1 MKRLI
6 QVILL
11 IGVGM
16 ALGAWLSSQGKKGR
30 TPELEQARLL
40 KNVRPCAEP
49 TAEESKT
56 YSLAA
61 DMLEQNL
68 RAKGLWLDIGV
79 EKFLAHGLYRETTE
93 KGMSVLVCAPE
104 NIYSRAGR
112 AITQRRGLNAYI
124 ERYQLEL
131 AARIPDPSS
140 YIVEKVGEIAFSQE
154 PHVERVW
161 PYRDIRPLARGVLAN
176 YGKHAIRY
184 LDKARAEM
192 SDHDSLGT
200 SASQIAGAAGDD
212 SDLSKVEV
220 LMRQRLASAPP
231 EHALSIDE
239 RNRLYELAYT
249 FTYAGTRAAPY
260 VGPVKALMTRKV
272 KSNATMFGLVDLNPK
287 QMCHVLEAVGDAKA
301 ISDYDYCQDPKYPYP
316 Q

>member
-30 TPELEQARLL
+30 TPELEQARLM
-40 KNVRPCAEP
+40 KNVRACEEP
-49 TAEESKT
+49 TTEESTT

-68 RAKGLWLDIGV
+68 RAEGLWLDIGV
-79 EKFLAHGLYRETTE
+79 EKFLAHGLYRKMTE
-93 KGMSVLVCAPE
+93 KGMSVSVCAPE
-104 NIYSRAGR
+104 NIYSRAGQ

-131 AARIPDPSS
+131 AARIPDPSP
-140 YIVEKVGEIAFSQE
+140 YIVEKVGEVAFSQE
-154 PHVERVW
+154 PHGEREW
-161 PYRDIRPLARGVLAN
+161 PYRDIRPLARGVLAS
-176 YGKHAIRY
+176 YGKHSIRY
-184 LDKARAEM
+184 LDTARAEM
-192 SDHDSLGT
+192 SNYDSLGT
-200 SASQIAGAAGDD
+200 AASQIATAAGDE

-220 LMRQRLASAPP
+220 LMRQKLASIPQ
-231 EHALSIDE
+231 EHTLSIDE
-239 RNRLYELAYT
+239 RDRLYELAYA
-249 FTYAGTRAAPY
+249 FTYAGPRARSY
-260 VGPVKALMTRKV
+260 VGPVKTLMTRKV
-272 KSNATMFGLVDLNPK
+272 KSNATMFGLVDLSPK
-287 QMCHVLEAVGDAKA
+287 QMCHVLEAVGDVESL
-301 ISDYDYCQDPKYPYP
+301 SDYDYCQDSKYQYP